1 MNVIHERPLILVC
14 NDDGVASPG
23 ISALAQ
29 SLTAVADVAVVA
41 PDRERSAASH
51 SLTLNRPLRVLP
63 IKPNWFSVD
72 GTPTDC
78 VTLAVVE
85 LLQRRPALVASG
97 INHGAN
103 LGDDITYSGT
113 VSCAIE
119 ATLQGIPAFAISLA
133 GEREYDFR
141 AAAGFARRIAAEM
154 LRRPL
159 PGKTLLNV
167 NVPNLPP
174 EAIRGVTVT
183 RQGQRKYSES
193 VVKNVDPRGRTYY
206 WIGGT
211 TPVWE
216 RAEGTDYEAV
226 QNGWISVTPLELD
239 LTNHAA
245 LEALRSWRLSHN
257 GDGAR
262 A

>member
-1 MNVIHERPLILVC
+1 MDSRPLILVC
-14 NDDGVASPG
+14 NDDGVFSPG
-23 ISALAQ
+23 LAALAEA
-29 SLTAVADVAVVA
+29 LGPLGEVMVVA

-51 SLTLNRPLRVLP
+51 SLTLSRPLRVAHV
-63 IKPNWFSVD
+63 KPQWYSVD

-78 VTLAVVE
+78 VTLAMVE
-85 LLQRRPALVASG
+85 LLPRRPALVAAG

-119 ATLQGIPAFAISLA
+119 ATLHGIPAFAISLA

-141 AAAGFARRIAAEM
+141 TAAGFARRIAAEM
-154 LRRPL
+154 LRRAL

-167 NVPNLPP
+167 NVPNLPA

-183 RQGQRKYSES
+183 RQGQRRYSEN
-193 VVKNVDPRGRTYY
+193 VVRNVDPRGQTYY
-206 WIGGT
+206 WIAGT

-226 QNGWISVTPLELD
+226 QSGWISVTPLELD
-239 LTNHAA
+239 LTNHTA
-245 LEALRSWRLSHN
+245 LEVVRGWSLSMN
-257 GDGAR
+257 GGGR
-262 A
+262 E

>member
-1 MNVIHERPLILVC
+1 MAEERPLILVC

-23 ISALAQ
+23 IAVLAAALEP
-29 SLTAVADVAVVA
+29 LGEVVVVA

-51 SLTLNRPLRVLP
+51 SLTLSRPLRVFP
-63 IKPNWFSVD
+63 VKPGWYSVD

-78 VTLAVVE
+78 VTLALVE
-85 LLQRRPALVASG
+85 LLPRRPALVAAG
-97 INHGAN
+97 VNHGAN

-119 ATLQGIPAFAISLA
+119 ATLQGVPAFALSLA
-133 GEREYDFR
+133 GTREYDFR
-141 AAAGFARRIAAEM
+141 AAAAFAPRLASELLKRG
-154 LRRPL
+154 L

-167 NVPNLPP
+167 NVPNMPP
-174 EAIRGVTVT
+174 EAIRGVTVA
-183 RQGQRKYSES
+183 RQGQRVYSES
-193 VVKNVDPRGRTYY
+193 VVRSVDPRGHAYY

-216 RAEGTDYEAV
+216 RAQGTDYEAV
-226 QNGWISVTPLELD
+226 QSGWISVTPLALD

-245 LEALRSWRLSHN
+245 MEVVRSWGLSMN
-257 GDGAR
+257 GAR
-262 A
+262 SG

>member
-1 MNVIHERPLILVC
+1 MDERPLILVC

-23 ISALAQ
+23 ISTLAEALA
-29 SLTAVADVAVVA
+29 SVGDVVVVA
-41 PDRERSAASH
+41 PDQERSAASH
-51 SLTLNRPLRVLP
+51 SLTLSRPLRVTP
-63 IKPNWFSVD
+63 VRPNWYSVD

-78 VTLAVVE
+78 VTLAVAE
-85 LLQRRPALVASG
+85 LLPCRPALVASG

-119 ATLQGIPAFAISLA
+119 ATLYGIPAFAISLA
-133 GEREYDFR
+133 GERQYDFR
-141 AAAGFARRIAAEM
+141 AAASFAPRLANMM
-154 LRRPL
+154 LRRRL

-183 RQGQRKYSES
+183 RQGQRAYTES
-193 VVKNVDPRGRTYY
+193 VVRNVDPRGRTYY

-211 TPVWE
+211 APVWE
-216 RAEGTDYEAV
+216 KAKGTDYEAV
-226 QNGWISVTPLELD
+226 QSGWISVTPLDLD

-245 LEALRSWRLSHN
+245 VDDLRSWGLSLN
-257 GDGAR
+257 GERPG
-262 A
+262 